1 MATTT
6 SQQAVPVPARHPV
19 TRLAHAVLAWS
30 EREPDNPAMSDGITT
45 WTYGLLAEAVAEGVA
60 LMRTQQVRPGDR
72 VLLIGENGLALAAMI
87 LAAGAMDVLAVL
99 ENARRAPREVDLIR
113 DHCQAR
119 RVLYLSGNS
128 PDAGA
133 HAARHG
139 AEVCSTRLLG
149 ELAIG
154 SLNETAEPEPVR
166 KAAEDQVAVI
176 IYTTGTTG
184 VPKGVMLSHANLL
197 YLAGM
202 MVKLR
207 RMVPQDRVY
216 GVLPITHVMGLA
228 AVLSGSLC
236 AGAHLHIVARFD
248 PDHCARALRE
258 QGITVMQGAP
268 AMFAKLVDY
277 AKEHPLDA
285 PCLRFIAAGG
295 APIDPTAKQEA
306 EALFGLT
313 LHNGYGLTEGSGL
326 CWTRLDMPRIDCS
339 VGMPLPG
346 VELKVLD
353 ESGAPVAPGK
363 VGVLWA
369 RGPNVMMGYFR
380 NPTLTAEAMQ
390 PGGWFNTQDL
400 ARIADD
406 GHVFIEGRAK
416 DLIISSGFNVY
427 PLEVENA
434 LNAHPHIVHSAVLGR
449 AACGN
454 EEVVAFIELAT
465 GKELTLGQLNAFLA
479 ERISPYKRPREV
491 YVMQTLPTSPNGKV
505 LKNSLKELAC
515 RNEQHAASGVTRLT

>member
-1 MATTT
+1 MTLL
-6 SQQAVPVPARHPV
+6 SPEQAAPASALRPAE
-19 TRLAHAVLAWS
+19 RLGYAVLAWA
-30 EREPDNPAMSDGITT
+30 ERTPDSPAISDDGTT
-45 WTYGLLAEAVAEGVA
+45 WSYAMLAEAVSEAAA
-60 LMRTQQVRPGDR
+60 LLRAQQVRPGDR

-87 LAAGAMDVLAVL
+87 LAAGTIDAWAVL

-119 RVLYLSGNS
+119 RVIYLSGNS
-128 PDAGA
+128 PDAAA
-133 HAARHG
+133 HADRHG
-139 AEVCSTRLLG
+139 ARRHAGRLLG

-154 SLNETAEPEPVR
+154 ALDETCQPEPVR
-166 KAAEDQVAVI
+166 EAAAEQVAVI

-207 RMVPQDRVY
+207 KMVPQDRVY

-248 PDHCARALRE
+248 PRHCARALRE

-277 AKEHPLDA
+277 AKEHVLEA
-285 PCLRFIAAGG
+285 PALRFIAAGG

-306 EALFGLT
+306 EALFGLP

-326 CWTRLDMPRIDCS
+326 CWTRLDRPRSDYS
-339 VGMPLPG
+339 VGQPLPG

-353 ESGAPVAPGK
+353 EDGAELEPGK
-363 VGVLWA
+363 VGVLWG

-380 NPTLTAEAMQ
+380 NPELTAEAMHA
-390 PGGWFNTQDL
+390 GGWFNTQDL
-400 ARIADD
+400 ARIDED

-434 LNAHPHIVHSAVLGR
+434 INSHPHIVHSAVLGR
-449 AACGN
+449 AAGGN
-454 EEVVAFIELAT
+454 EEVVAFIELAA
-465 GKELTLGQLNAFLA
+465 GKDLTLGELNRFLA

-491 YVMQTLPTSPNGKV
+491 FVMQSLPTSPNGKV
-505 LKNSLKELAC
+505 LKHSLKELAC
-515 RNEQHAASGVTRLT
+515 HSEQHTSSGITRLA